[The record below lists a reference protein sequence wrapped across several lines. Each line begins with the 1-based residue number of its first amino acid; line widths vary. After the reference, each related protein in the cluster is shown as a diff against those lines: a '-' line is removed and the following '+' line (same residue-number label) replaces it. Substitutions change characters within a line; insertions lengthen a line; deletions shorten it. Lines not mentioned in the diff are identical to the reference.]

1 MLGYIESIHNMRKP
15 VISSEIGPK
24 FDGVQT
30 TDFLYPKPDNISD
43 IRLPTEHQHSVRSW
57 ACRIWD
63 GNPWCDLLIYFFAT
77 LSICWWLGVLGRR
90 WTTWLFWPSR
100 LGGRLGSGVLGCFFA
115 RTRGEASGPGGR
127 PCAGLWRSAGQRNRG
142 CELTFS
148 CLLFLLRK
156 RFCLGLFSL

>member
-1 MLGYIESIHNMRKP
+1 MIYWEYLSSGESCDIIQTSIKIGSIPDYRYLP
-15 VISSEIGPK
+15 VS
-24 FDGVQT
+24 QT
-30 TDFLYPKPDNISD
+30 RQYFRYQTP
-43 IRLPTEHQHSVRSW
+43 IRTPTSCQEQGGS
-57 ACRIWD
+57 IWD
-63 GNPWCDLLIYFFAT
+63 VSPWCNLLIYFLAT

-115 RTRGEASGPGGR
+115 RTRGEASEPGGR
-127 PCAGLWRSAGQRNRG
+127 PCAGLWWSGDQRNRG

-148 CLLFLLRK
+148 CLLFLLGK